1 MKKLFLRWCV
11 TTMLSIAVAAA
22 TVIYGHSAFT
32 TLHWFGQAAIGCELA
47 IFVLA
52 SVYAGLLCWRI
63 DRLIEVAR
71 SGQTSEHGELESLL
85 HEAEWLH
92 FAFYIVPYF
101 GLLGAAG
108 GIYVA
113 LQSAGLSADPSQ
125 IQRSIALG
133 MQGVGIAFAP
143 TIIGIALMIILAF
156 KYQLIVHRI
165 GCVVKS

>member
-1 MKKLFLRWCV
+1 
-11 TTMLSIAVAAA
+11 MLVVAVAAA
-22 TVIYGHSAFT
+22 TVIYGHGAFT
-32 TLHWFGQAAIGCELA
+32 TLHWFGQAAIGCEVA

-52 SVYAGLLCWRI
+52 SCYAGLLCWRI
-63 DRLIEVAR
+63 DPF
-71 SGQTSEHGELESLL
+71 TEHATIASRNSPLYDKLETLL
-85 HEAEWLH
+85 NKAEWLH

-113 LQSAGLSADPSQ
+113 LQSAGLSADPSP

-143 TIIGIALMIILAF
+143 TIVGIALMIVLAF
-156 KYQLIVHRI
+156 EHQLVVHHI
-165 GCVVKS
+165 GCALKK

>member
-1 MKKLFLRWCV
+1 MKTLFLRWCV
-11 TTMLSIAVAAA
+11 TSMVALVLAAA
-22 TVIYGHSAFT
+22 TVIYGHGAFI

-52 SVYAGLLCWRI
+52 SAYAGLLCWRI
-63 DRLIEVAR
+63 DPLIEVAR
-71 SGQTSEHGELESLL
+71 SGQTSGSGELEHLL
-85 HEAEWLH
+85 HNAEWLH

-143 TIIGIALMIILAF
+143 TIVGIALMIILAF
-156 KYQLIVHRI
+156 EHQLIVHHV
-165 GCVVKS
+165 GCAGKP